1 MENLLSILTFTPL
14 LAALILAIF
23 LSGDDQ
29 AARQNA
35 KWLALTASG
44 ATFFVA
50 AALFFGFD
58 GANRGFQFQESRSIL
73 GLTYRMGVDGVSLPF
88 VVLITAITPIAV
100 AMSWMLTERVKHY
113 VIWML
118 TLETALLGAVL
129 SLDLIFFIAFFEL
142 AILPALI
149 LAGSWGRKACG
160 VSALK
165 AWLYTVPGSILLIIA
180 ATGLAREAQTT
191 DISELV
197 LHNFS
202 TGDGALPGGAQG
214 VLWLLAAASVAV
226 KAALWPFHTWLPGL
240 AYRAPLHVGMLL
252 CVLVTALG
260 LYGLLRIHVG
270 MLPVATQGFA
280 PLLMTLAGLGLVLGI
295 LSALTEE
302 DLGRLLSYVAVAQT
316 GALVLLVA
324 GGTVQS
330 FDAIVLAI
338 LAHGCTLA
346 ALFALAVMLEARGNA
361 REIAAFGALK
371 ARLPI
376 LSGFFLFF
384 VLALLC
390 VPGTAGFAALILA
403 LFGLMPVSLTAAL
416 LTALGALL
424 FGALALVLY
433 RQLMLGAR
441 VKEHFKL
448 VADLDGRERLTLS
461 LLVAAL
467 VLFGLWPGLLLDR
480 TAPAFAEMA
489 AQFAA
494 LR

>member
-1 MENLLSILTFTPL
+1 MQNLLSILTFTPL

-23 LSGDDQ
+23 LRGNDE

-50 AALFFGFD
+50 VALFLGFD
-58 GANRGFQFQESRSIL
+58 GANRGFQFEESRVIL

-88 VVLITAITPIAV
+88 VLLITALTPIAV
-100 AMSWMLTERVKHY
+100 AMSWALSERVKHY
-113 VIWML
+113 VIWLL
-118 TLETALLGAVL
+118 TFETALLGAVL
-129 SLDLIFFIAFFEL
+129 SLDLVFFVAFFEL
-142 AILPALI
+142 AILPALL
-149 LAGSWGRKACG
+149 LAGMWGRMACG

-165 AWLYTVPGSILLIIA
+165 AWLYTLPGTVLLIVA
-180 ATGLAREAQTT
+180 AAGLAGEAQTT
-191 DISELV
+191 DISQLL

-202 TGDGALPGGAQG
+202 AAAGALPGGGQS
-214 VLWLLAAASVAV
+214 VLWLLAAVSVAV

-240 AYRAPLHVGMLL
+240 GFRAPLQVGMILG
-252 CVLVTALG
+252 VLVTSLG

-270 MLPVATQGFA
+270 MLPVATDAFA
-280 PLLMTLAGLGLVLGI
+280 PLLMALAGAGLVLGV
-295 LSALTEE
+295 LSALVAE
-302 DLGRLLSYVAVAQT
+302 DFGRLLSYVAVAQT
-316 GALVLLVA
+316 GAFVLLIA

-330 FDAIVLAI
+330 FDAIVMAL
-338 LAHGCTLA
+338 LAHGLTLA

-361 REIAAFGALK
+361 REMAAFGALK
-371 ARLPI
+371 TRLPV
-376 LSGFFLFF
+376 LSAFFLFF
-384 VLALLC
+384 ALALLGA
-390 VPGTAGFAALILA
+390 PGTAGFVALLLA
-403 LFGLMPVSLTAAL
+403 LFGLLPVSLTAAL

-424 FGALALVLY
+424 FGGLALALY
-433 RQLMLGAR
+433 RQLMLGPR

-461 LLVAAL
+461 LLLVAL
-467 VLFGLWPGLLLDR
+467 VLLGLWPGIVLDR
-480 TAPAFAEMA
+480 TAPAFAEIA